1 MGTDGSNRA
10 SSCAESANRRFL
22 SVEAKSVA
30 NVDWRIIQSGDEANP
45 TLVEPERTYVLQPG
59 DAHFYDVGDSS
70 LAETGWPD
78 QIGPH

>member
-1 MGTDGSNRA
+1 
-10 SSCAESANRRFL
+10 
-22 SVEAKSVA
+22 
-30 NVDWRIIQSGDEANP
+30 VDWRIIQSGDEANP